1 MSYIL
6 KSILISLLLF
16 TSNLY
21 SQIAVYTAD
30 LDSITV
36 SITRKSDQLRIIPFS
51 VNRLD
56 SNIFSNL
63 NNENSVQEIF
73 NTVPGVIAKNR
84 FNPAQDDKITIR
96 GIGSRAQFGSRG
108 IKIILDNIPL
118 TFPDGQSQLNNLN
131 PSAIS
136 EIEVIRGPASTL
148 YGNASGGV
156 ISIKSKQ
163 TYNEDFLVNPSLK
176 FGSFDYQ
183 KYGISI
189 SGKIL
194 NGYTDFNIFT
204 GSSTGFRNH
213 SDSKMTGFNFLTN
226 HSITQNLFITG
237 IVNYFNAPYLL
248 NPGSLNKIDAATN
261 PEKVRNIILT
271 SGSGKKVEQ
280 FQTGITL
287 SYLPYNNFEINS
299 TLYGIKR
306 YLLNPITSRIID
318 LNRWSYGVRTNALV
332 KQNILNTDVKFL
344 FGFDYEVQDDS
355 RIEFENKGLPDNQT
369 YNPNEIF
376 DKIIYGNRLLN
387 QNEIVRSS
395 GVFFQTDISLFSRLN
410 ISFGIRYDHFSF
422 KAKDNFLIDSDDSG
436 ESKMDEI
443 SPMIGAGFNLF
454 ESLFIYSNYSTAFQT
469 PTTNELSNN
478 EDGSGG
484 FNLALKPENIESFE
498 LGLRGEI
505 DFLSINYDLTY
516 YKMFITNM
524 ILQYQNQLE
533 ESYYK
538 NSGKVN
544 NEGFEILI
552 NWNPSQFA
560 GSIFSYT
567 YQNMKFEDYLVQN
580 GNGLIQLKGN
590 YLPGIPAHY
599 FNYRLISNLSK
610 AITLQL
616 NITSQSKMFTND
628 YNGPSPE
635 SNQDKSFFIND
646 GFTIVSLYSD
656 YRFNFPF
663 GSIRISF
670 GVDNLFDKRH
680 NNSIVPNAFGNNFYE
695 PSPGRTFF
703 AGINILLN

>member
-30 LDSITV
+30 LNSITV
-36 SITRKSDQLRIIPFS
+36 SITRKSDQLRSIPFS

-204 GSSTGFRNH
+204 SSSTGFRNH

-332 KQNILNTDVKFL
+332 KQNILNADVKFL
-344 FGFDYEVQDDS
+344 IGFDYEVQDDS
-355 RIEFENKGLPDNQT
+355 RIEFENKGLSDNQT

-395 GVFFQTDISLFSRLN
+395 GVFFRQI
-410 ISFGIRYDHFSF
+410 
-422 KAKDNFLIDSDDSG
+422 FL
-436 ESKMDEI
+436 
-443 SPMIGAGFNLF
+443 L
-454 ESLFIYSNYSTAFQT
+454 
-469 PTTNELSNN
+469 
-478 EDGSGG
+478 
-484 FNLALKPENIESFE
+484 
-498 LGLRGEI
+498 
-505 DFLSINYDLTY
+505 
-516 YKMFITNM
+516 
-524 ILQYQNQLE
+524 
-533 ESYYK
+533 
-538 NSGKVN
+538 
-544 NEGFEILI
+544 
-552 NWNPSQFA
+552 
-560 GSIFSYT
+560 
-567 YQNMKFEDYLVQN
+567 
-580 GNGLIQLKGN
+580 
-590 YLPGIPAHY
+590 
-599 FNYRLISNLSK
+599 
-610 AITLQL
+610 
-616 NITSQSKMFTND
+616 
-628 YNGPSPE
+628 
-635 SNQDKSFFIND
+635 
-646 GFTIVSLYSD
+646 
-656 YRFNFPF
+656 
-663 GSIRISF
+663 
-670 GVDNLFDKRH
+670 
-680 NNSIVPNAFGNNFYE
+680 
-695 PSPGRTFF
+695 
-703 AGINILLN
+703 